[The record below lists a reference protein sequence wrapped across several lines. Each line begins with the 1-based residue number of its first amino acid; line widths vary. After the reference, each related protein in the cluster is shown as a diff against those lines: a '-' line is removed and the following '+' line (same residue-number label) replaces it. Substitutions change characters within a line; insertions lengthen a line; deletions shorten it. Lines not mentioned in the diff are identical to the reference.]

1 MSDDTRYPTGQP
13 GAAQGR
19 WPFEPVTGATPG
31 ATGEGPAAGH
41 GPGTPAATSWS
52 ADGPGTPAATSA
64 DGPGHIAP
72 GGEGAGPD
80 APEGGGPGKRRRPPL
95 WLLILVGVVV
105 LGLAVA
111 LVLLL
116 VNRNGEPVEAA
127 TVTLPVPTATIEP
140 MERVAGTQ
148 FQDSLP
154 SEVRE
159 WALTA
164 IEEHLPLLIAGALEG
179 YKLTYSDGTR
189 ELIVYA
195 GQWRDAVGAEAA
207 FDAIVALES
216 QVPEAEPTPTAE
228 STTEATE
235 SPTADPEP
243 EPEEGIVE
251 VDGQQVGRYSFLPRG
266 DGTASLWWTNQSVL
280 IQIDGPVDAV
290 RDVFAAYP
298 L

>member
-1 MSDDTRYPTGQP
+1 MSDDTRYPTDQP

-31 ATGEGPAAGH
+31 ATPGATGQGAAAGH

-52 ADGPGTPAATSA
+52 ADGPGYLP
-64 DGPGHIAP
+64 P
-72 GGEGAGPD
+72 GGDVAGPD
-80 APEGGGPGKRRRPPL
+80 APEDGGPGKRRRPPL

-116 VNRNGEPVEAA
+116 VNRNAEPVEAA

-179 YKLTYSDGTR
+179 YRLTYSDGTR

-195 GQWRDAVGAEAA
+195 GQWREAAGAETA

-216 QVPEAEPTPTAE
+216 QLPEAEPTPTAE
-228 STTEATE
+228 PTTEATTT
-235 SPTADPEP
+235 PTAEPEP

-280 IQIDGPVDAV
+280 IQIDGPLDAV